1 MAFFN
6 PEAYELLLQ
15 RVRATQ
21 MKDDLEIVRDTSN
34 DCLKYVW
41 TVCEGEN
48 RLNTADRPAQ
58 IMVGDYDSKR
68 HNAHENAISSVAVM
82 NRLVGQYAITAAFTG
97 DLKDRHQVA
106 DFCLELVNWLFQNRR
121 KEYYERHRSGENK
134 RRIFPEKCNL
144 NLVLYRSF
152 SGNYREI

>member
-1 MAFFN
+1 MAMAFFN

-15 RVRATQ
+15 RVMATQ
-21 MKDDLEIVRDTSN
+21 MKDDLEIIRDTSN

-48 RLNTADRPAQ
+48 RLNTADRPDQ

-82 NRLVGQYAITAAFTG
+82 NRLAGQYAITAAFTG

-121 KEYYERHRSGENK
+121 K
-134 RRIFPEKCNL
+134 
-144 NLVLYRSF
+144 VL
-152 SGNYREI
+152 

>member
-41 TVCEGEN
+41 TVYEGEN
-48 RLNTADRPAQ
+48 RLNTADRPDQ

-82 NRLVGQYAITAAFTG
+82 NRLAGQYAITAAFTG

-121 KEYYERHRSGENK
+121 K
-134 RRIFPEKCNL
+134 
-144 NLVLYRSF
+144 VL
-152 SGNYREI
+152 

>member
-1 MAFFN
+1 MKSDGMAMAFFN

-41 TVCEGEN
+41 TVYEGEN
-48 RLNTADRPAQ
+48 RLNTADRPDQ

-82 NRLVGQYAITAAFTG
+82 NRLAGQYAITAAFTG

-121 KEYYERHRSGENK
+121 K
-134 RRIFPEKCNL
+134 
-144 NLVLYRSF
+144 VL
-152 SGNYREI
+152 